1 MPLSQA
7 DQAHANELAK
17 RAAAAFAES
26 DLAQVRTLY
35 GEVLAIE
42 RGVAGEDGEDGAAA
56 DDGGGDAARPGTP
69 AGLPAGTEFFLLTV
83 RRVMSG

>member
-7 DQAHANELAK
+7 DQARANELAK

-35 GEVLAIE
+35 GEVLAI
-42 RGVAGEDGEDGAAA
+42 A
-56 DDGGGDAARPGTP
+56 PGHP
-69 AGLPAGTEFFLLTV
+69 EAV
-83 RRVMSG
+83 RRGRPQASEPG